1 MNLGTYMVSA
11 FALIVAMVGGIYM
24 LYPDNHTISM
34 MGITL
39 TLPIAGWV
47 ALPLLLL
54 YFMTILHI
62 AYHSTRNYFQNRRWQ
77 KDAQTLK
84 DALYWSLMHEPKP
97 HNYTID
103 KIKEGAV
110 LLNASTLNVT
120 GNIQGLNDKLADA
133 LETIE
138 EIKSGKYVDLSQKKL
153 DKKLSNDN
161 PWVVKNQINRLHLNQ
176 NYVEEVL
183 FAKDNYN
190 EAVLK
195 EAMDI
200 AVSQLELYKIKKYSA
215 LLRDEHFSKLIERL
229 CNKDDSTTSME
240 MLEYFISLFKLNCKR
255 YMLIA
260 KSIIKRFSPDEN
272 LTLFKKLIQKDE
284 VASNAYLYLLF
295 EYEMLDT
302 VQTFLEEHDEYEFKP
317 YRAYLILKR
326 NKHNFKIDDIIDTSV
341 VCK

>member
-11 FALIVAMVGGIYM
+11 FALIIAMVGGIYM
-24 LYPDNHTISM
+24 LYPDSHTISM
-34 MGITL
+34 MGFTL
-39 TLPIAGWV
+39 NLPIAAWV

-62 AYHSTRNYFQNRRWQ
+62 AYHGTRNYFHKRKWI
-77 KDAQTLK
+77 KDTETLK
-84 DALYWSLMHEPKP
+84 DALYWSLMHEPKA

-103 KIKEGAV
+103 KVKEGAV
-110 LLNASTLNVT
+110 LLNASTLTVT
-120 GNIQGLNDKLADA
+120 GNIQGLSDKLADA

-138 EIKSGKYVDLSQKKL
+138 EIKSGKYVDLGEKKL

-161 PWVVKNQINRLHLNQ
+161 PWVVRNQINRLHSSE

-183 FAKDNYN
+183 FAKENYN
-190 EAVLK
+190 EHVLR

-200 AVSQLELYKIKKYSA
+200 AVARLELYKIKKYSA
-215 LLRDEHFSKLIERL
+215 LIRDEHFPLLMERL
-229 CNKDDSTTSME
+229 CDKEDTTTSME
-240 MLEYFISLFKLNCKR
+240 MLEYFISLFALDCSR
-255 YMLIA
+255 YMLLA
-260 KSIIKRFSPDEN
+260 KSVLKRFSPDEN
-272 LTLFKKLIQKDE
+272 LSLFKKLIEKDE
-284 VASNAYLYLLF
+284 TAANAYLYLLF

-317 YRAYLILKR
+317 FRAYLILKR
-326 NKHNFKIDDIIDTSV
+326 NKNNFKIDDLIDISV